1 MEGEFID
8 PLDPHFYEYLAASL
22 MCVTSIALAA
32 GMTLGYLSLDV
43 MKLKIKLELGTEDEK
58 AAVEAILVL
67 LKDRHLLL
75 CTLLVFN
82 VIAAETLPI
91 FMDSLVPPWFAIILS
106 VTAVLLCGE
115 VLPAAIFTGP
125 AQLAIARR
133 LAPFGRFLLIIF
145 FPLAY
150 PLARMLD
157 YLVGVEDEELMT
169 RDELMTMIRLTRSLA
184 IQKLDKDAKRDR
196 DSEKNEPSS
205 INSRGEILMPS
216 EVDAITGILTL
227 TKKTVRDLM
236 VPMEVVHMVSTDQV
250 LDSATLSTI
259 DRIGHSRLPVFRG
272 SDRNFITGFLF
283 VKKLITCT
291 PNMLLGS
298 CPAIRTPIY
307 IDSSR
312 SLFEV
317 FDMFQTG
324 KSHIAIVSHNVTKL
338 LNVFY
343 SNNQS
348 PTPDCAPCGI
358 LTIEDII
365 EAILQEQIYDEE
377 DETRNSI
384 SPTAMTSVLRALRK
398 RGGGDQEPVLMRARS
413 NTNTSFSSNLS
424 GKNEGKASQRDIF
437 RRTYSTTA
445 ANIQEQ
451 HALGNDFKITGTQ
464 SLLPNGEKSRSDSTS
479 RPSEDYFVPSPMRDS
494 RL

>member
-1 MEGEFID
+1 
-8 PLDPHFYEYLAASL
+8 
-22 MCVTSIALAA
+22 
-32 GMTLGYLSLDV
+32 
-43 MKLKIKLELGTEDEK
+43 
-58 AAVEAILVL
+58 
-67 LKDRHLLL
+67 LLL
-75 CTLLVFN
+75 F
-82 VIAAETLPI
+82 
-91 FMDSLVPPWFAIILS
+91 
-106 VTAVLLCGE
+106 
-115 VLPAAIFTGP
+115 
-125 AQLAIARR
+125 
-133 LAPFGRFLLIIF
+133 IF

-150 PLARMLD
+150 PLAKMLD
-157 YLVGVEDEELMT
+157 HLVGVEDEELMT

-196 DSEKNEPSS
+196 DTEKNEQSS
-205 INSRGEILMPS
+205 INKRGEILMPS

-227 TKKTVRDLM
+227 TKKTVKDLM

-250 LDSATLSTI
+250 LDSATLSAI
-259 DRIGHSRLPVFRG
+259 DRIGHSRLPVFKG

-283 VKKLITCT
+283 VKKLITCA
-291 PNMLLGS
+291 PNILLGS

-312 SLFEV
+312 CLFEV

-324 KSHIAIVSHNVTKL
+324 KSHIAIVSHNVTRL

-343 SNNQS
+343 ANNQS
-348 PTPDCAPCGI
+348 PTPDCSPCGI

-398 RGGGDQEPVLMRARS
+398 RGGGGGGGGGGNQKPALMRARS

-424 GKNEGKASQRDIF
+424 GKNEEKTAQKDIF

-445 ANIQEQ
+445 ANFQEQ
-451 HALGNDFKITGTQ
+451 HALENDFRITGTQ
-464 SLLPNGEKSRSDSTS
+464 SLLPTEEKIRSDSTS
-479 RPSEDYFVPSPMRDS
+479 RPSEDYFVPSTMRNS